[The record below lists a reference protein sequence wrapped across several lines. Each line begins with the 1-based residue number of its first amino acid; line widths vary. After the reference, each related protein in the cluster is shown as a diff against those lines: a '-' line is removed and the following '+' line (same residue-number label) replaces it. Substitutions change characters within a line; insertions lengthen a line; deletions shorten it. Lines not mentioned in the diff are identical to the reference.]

1 MAHFAFLDD
10 AGTVTEVIVGNDE
23 GGGIDWETYYGDI
36 RGQRCLRTS
45 YNTQAG
51 LHLAGG
57 VPFRGNYAAIGMV
70 YSDSLDAFITP
81 RPGDGWELDAAT
93 FTWTETA

>member
-10 AGTVTEVIVGNDE
+10 AGTVTEVIAGNDE
-23 GGGIDWETYYGDI
+23 GGGIDWEAYYGAI

-51 LHLAGG
+51 RHLAGG
-57 VPFRGNYAAIGMV
+57 VAFRGNYAAIGMV
-70 YSDSLDAFITP
+70 YVESLDAFVHP
-81 RPGDGWELDAAT
+81 RPGQGWTLDAAT